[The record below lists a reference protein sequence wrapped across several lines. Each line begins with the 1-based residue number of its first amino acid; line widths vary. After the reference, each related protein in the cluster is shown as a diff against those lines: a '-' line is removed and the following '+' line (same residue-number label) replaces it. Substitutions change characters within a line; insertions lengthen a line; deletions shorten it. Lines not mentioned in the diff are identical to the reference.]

1 MTTPAIALPTLT
13 LSKAEDDLV
22 SALRNRLASVRT
34 SNLDKSKWYEADQ
47 DPKDLGIATPRGM
60 SEQIQAVLGWPGTIV
75 DVLEE
80 RLEFRGWSSSE
91 GTRLGDVFRDN
102 QLAVESGR
110 GHLDTLIY
118 GVGFVAVGVGDVD
131 AGEPDV
137 LVTAESTESCTVEWD
152 YRLRRARSALSQTRD
167 ERGTVVMETLYLPDA
182 TIRFEVSA
190 GGRLAVVSRDDHNLG
205 RVPIARM
212 LNRDRASDVM
222 GRSEI
227 TRAIRYYTAAGA
239 RTLTGLEVNREF
251 YTTPKYTVTNTDPAV
266 FGLDEGMSEQAK
278 RDAKWSST
286 AGNMNVI
293 PPQID
298 PETDAPVQPQLHEF
312 RPSSPA
318 PFAAQIETY
327 AQLVAAEAGIPA
339 PYLGFQVPQGT
350 SADSIIQQEYRLVK
364 RAERRQASFGA
375 AWMEVA
381 RLALMMRGEF
391 DPVAFREIGVTWRD
405 AATPTRSAAA
415 DEAAKLIGVGVLP
428 PESSVTRNRV
438 GLSPQEQQQL
448 DADQRKSTIGA
459 LVEKIGAQPA
469 AVDEAGSTA
478 VDAATE
484 LKVKFEALGIAVR
497 AGVDP
502 EDAASRLGLSGVKF
516 TGAMPV
522 SLRPL
527 ESDAARLEGR

>member
-1 MTTPAIALPTLT
+1 MTTPAIVLPTLT
-13 LSKAEDDLV
+13 LSDSENDLV
-22 SALRNRLASVRT
+22 QQMRARLRAVREP
-34 SNLDKSKWYEADQ
+34 NADKSKWYEGDQ
-47 DPKDLGIATPRGM
+47 DPQDLGISTPLGM
-60 SEQIQAVLGWPGTIV
+60 SEQIQAVLGWPGTVV

-80 RLEFRGWSSSE
+80 RLEFRGWTSAD
-91 GTRLGDVFRDN
+91 GTVLDDVFRDN
-102 QLAVESGR
+102 QLGVESGR

-118 GVGFVAVGVGDVD
+118 GIGFVTVGAGDVGVG
-131 AGEPDV
+131 EPAV
-137 LVTAESTESCTVEWD
+137 LVTAESSESCTVNWD
-152 YRLRRARSALSQTRD
+152 YRLRCARSALSQTHD
-167 ERGTVVMETLYLPDA
+167 EHGTVVMETLYLPDE
-182 TIRFEVSA
+182 TILFERRP
-190 GGRLAVVSRDDHNLG
+190 GGRMSVVARDVHNLG
-205 RVPIARM
+205 RVPVARM
-212 LNRDRASDVM
+212 LNRDRASDVQ

-251 YTTPKYTVTNTDPAV
+251 YTTPKYTITNTDPAV

-298 PETDAPVQPQLHEF
+298 PETEEAVQPQLHEF

-318 PFAAQIETY
+318 PFASQIETY

-375 AWMEVA
+375 AWLEVA

-391 DPVAFREIGVTWRD
+391 DPEAFREVGVTWRD

-415 DEAAKLIGVGVLP
+415 DEAAKLIGSGVLP
-428 PESSVTRNRV
+428 PNSSVTYDRV
-438 GLSPQEQQQL
+438 GLSPQEQQ
-448 DADQRKSTIGA
+448 R
-459 LVEKIGAQPA
+459 
-469 AVDEAGSTA
+469 
-478 VDAATE
+478 
-484 LKVKFEALGIAVR
+484 
-497 AGVDP
+497 
-502 EDAASRLGLSGVKF
+502 
-516 TGAMPV
+516 
-522 SLRPL
+522 L
-527 ESDAARLEGR
+527 ESDRRKSSVTELINRIAPTASDMPTVPVAETPVRV

>member
-1 MTTPAIALPTLT
+1 MTTPAISLPTLT
-13 LSKAEDDLV
+13 LSKAEDETAV
-22 SALRNRLASVRT
+22 ALRNRLASVRVA
-34 SNLDKSKWYEADQ
+34 NLDKSKWYEADQ

-60 SEQIQAVLGWPGTIV
+60 SEQIQAVLGWPGTVV

-80 RLEFRGWSSSE
+80 RLEFRGWTSAD

-102 QLAVESGR
+102 QLGVESGR

-118 GVGFVAVGVGDVD
+118 GVGFIAVGVGD
-131 AGEPDV
+131 ASIGEPEV
-137 LVTAESTESCTVEWD
+137 LVTAESTESCTVDWD

-167 ERGTVVMETLYLPDA
+167 ETGVVVMETLYLPNE
-182 TIRFEVSA
+182 TIRFEKSV
-190 GGRLAVVSRDDHNLG
+190 GGRLSVVARDVHNLG
-205 RVPIARM
+205 RVPVARM
-212 LNRDRASDVM
+212 LNRDRASDVQ

-251 YTTPKYTVTNTDPAV
+251 YTTPKYTITNTDPAV
-266 FGLDEGMSEQAK
+266 FGLDADMSEQAK

-298 PETDAPVQPQLHEF
+298 PETEEAVQPQLHEF

-318 PFAAQIETY
+318 PFASQIETY

-391 DPVAFREIGVTWRD
+391 DPEVFREVGVTWRD

-415 DEAAKLIGVGVLP
+415 DEAAKLIGSGVLP
-428 PESSVTRNRV
+428 PDSSVTYDRV
-438 GLSPQEQQQL
+438 GLSPQEQQ
-448 DADQRKSTIGA
+448 R
-459 LVEKIGAQPA
+459 
-469 AVDEAGSTA
+469 
-478 VDAATE
+478 
-484 LKVKFEALGIAVR
+484 
-497 AGVDP
+497 
-502 EDAASRLGLSGVKF
+502 
-516 TGAMPV
+516 
-522 SLRPL
+522 L
-527 ESDAARLEGR
+527 ESDRRRSAMSDLINRIAPSPQPVSVAETPVRV